1 MYMKKKTVCSVSLI
15 LIGLL
20 LVFTAKIH
28 ARQTGTSPSS
38 ATASP
43 TLTIENLK
51 NRRSTIENRTDIDA
65 AAKSSSLGY
74 IDQAIAFLEMGSS
87 TEKQAGELSQLIQAA
102 PARLKSLL
110 AELKRPL
117 SPPDNIAERAR
128 QMDTPDIEQR
138 LLKKEAE
145 LARAQNIL
153 QEWEDR
159 LAAEKEFSG
168 QAAAQLAGAKTRR
181 KEVENELPGLANF
194 TEKETVNHFRKL
206 SLEAERNKLN
216 AEINLIELRQD
227 RHNVIVELFSTE
239 RDVARKAVESRQQ
252 MVAVWQAEI
261 QKRRQQE
268 AEQAQEEARDA
279 ILQIPL
285 LPKDIQD
292 QFDINIQLSRELE
305 DVAREE
311 AALIEKQKQLQLRLK
326 KLEEDY
332 EVAQQRVQSVVLT
345 ETIGLALRAQRLD
358 LPRDYEYMTDSDSR
372 RVKISEMS
380 ERQIDLNRML
390 RDISA
395 PNELAGRLVASAG
408 HLSDADRMLLN
419 MKIREVLDNRIEII
433 EKLTSG
439 YDRILKLEQDIEF
452 SEQQLVSTAEA
463 FGQFLDRYLLWIRSS
478 KRLGSSDLLN
488 LRTALGWF
496 FAPASWR
503 ELMQDLSRSWRR
515 QGAIWFIGVLIAGLL
530 LYLRRWERRKL
541 KEISEIVQHHPL
553 QDSFRLT
560 LGALGLTVLLAV
572 VWPYMMAFPSAML
585 FKLRP
590 PQPFTFGLISG
601 LKATAT
607 TLLLLSLFYY
617 ICRKNGLAQ
626 AHFRW
631 PEPARRL
638 LMHNFSWYFPIVAG
652 CTFFVAAMEAVPE
665 MEYSDTLAK
674 FTLIIQFAAGATFLA
689 RILHFKGGITST
701 LVQKYPKSWLARL
714 RYVWYPLA
722 VALPLLNLGLT
733 VLGYYYSALEIRFVI
748 GWTWVL
754 VFVLIVF
761 NDLIHRLLML
771 TRRKLALKKARMAQ
785 QQQKEKM
792 MDSESGPALTASAD
806 DHATLMKSVVNMSTI
821 DEQTRTLLK
830 MLLFIFA
837 LVGLWL
843 IWEPVLPAMGILQD
857 VELWSYSR
865 VVDGIPQTVPIT
877 LGNIAVSLIV
887 IAVTIIAV
895 RNLPGLFEMILLNR
909 LPMNPGARYAYS
921 TITRY
926 TLTAIG
932 IVIALNTMGLRWSNL
947 QWLVAALGVG
957 LGFGLQEIVANF
969 ISGLIVLFE
978 RPFTVGDTVTVGD
991 IHGTVTR
998 IQIRAT
1004 TILDWDRKELIVPNK
1019 EFITGRL
1026 INWSLSDSI
1035 IRIKIPVGIAYGSD
1049 TELAEQLLLEAAQAN
1064 PLVLKSPAPQPV
1076 FLSFGDNS
1084 LNFELRVFI
1093 KSIDDWIP
1101 MLHAMN
1107 RSIDKEFR
1115 QAGITIAFPQRD
1127 VHLDATSPLEVRVV
1141 SEPAD
1146 SKQAKLSSVAPR
1158 NPDTSS
1164 A

>member
-1 MYMKKKTVCSVSLI
+1 MIS
-15 LIGLL
+15 IGLL
-20 LVFTAKIH
+20 LLFAAEIK
-28 ARQTGTSPSS
+28 AQQTIKSPS
-38 ATASP
+38 
-43 TLTIENLK
+43 LTTSSLALTVENLK
-51 NRRSTIENRTDIDA
+51 NMRSTIENRTDIDA
-65 AAKSSSLGY
+65 AAKSDSLKY
-74 IDQAIAFLEMGSS
+74 IDQAIAFLEMASS
-87 TEKQAGELSQLIQAA
+87 TEEEASEILQLIQAA
-102 PARLKSLL
+102 PARLKILV
-110 AELKRPL
+110 AKLKR
-117 SPPDNIAERAR
+117 SMSATDDIAERAR
-128 QMDTPDIEQR
+128 QMDTPAVEQH
-138 LLKKEAE
+138 LLQKKAD
-145 LARAQNIL
+145 LIQAQNRS
-153 QEWEDR
+153 QEWDDR
-159 LAAEKEFSG
+159 LAAEKDFSS
-168 QAAAQLAGAKTRR
+168 QAAVQLAGARSRR
-181 KEVENELPGLANF
+181 KDVENELKDLANLN
-194 TEKETVNHFRKL
+194 EKETVDYFRKL

-216 AEINLIELRQD
+216 AEIKFIELRQS

-252 MVAVWQAEI
+252 MAAVWQAEV

-268 AEQAQEEARDA
+268 AEQAQDEARDA

-285 LPKDIQD
+285 LPKDVRD
-292 QFDINIQLSRELE
+292 QFDINIQLSLELE
-305 DVAREE
+305 DITREE
-311 AALIEKQKQLQLRLK
+311 AALIEKHKELQLRLK

-332 EVAQQRVQSVVLT
+332 KMARRRVQSVVLT

-358 LPRDYEYMTDSDSR
+358 LPRNFHYMTDSDAR
-372 RVKISEMS
+372 KLKISEMS
-380 ERQIDLNRML
+380 ERQIVLNRIL
-390 RDISA
+390 RETSD
-395 PNELAGRLVASAG
+395 PNELAERLVASAG
-408 HLSDADRMLLN
+408 HLSDADRLLLN
-419 MKIREVLDNRIEII
+419 MKIRELLDKRIEII

-439 YDRILKLEQDIEF
+439 YDRIFKLQQDIEF
-452 SEQQLVSTAEA
+452 SEQQLVSTGDA
-463 FGQFLDRYLLWIRSS
+463 FGEFLDRYLLWIRSS
-478 KRLGSSDLLN
+478 KPLSGSDLLN
-488 LRTALGWF
+488 LRTSMAWF

-503 ELMQDLSRSWRR
+503 QFIQDLSLSLRQ
-515 QGAIWFIGVLIAGLL
+515 QGAIWLIGVLIAGML

-541 KEISEIVQHHPL
+541 KKISEIVQHHPL
-553 QDSFRLT
+553 QDSFKLT
-560 LGALGLTVLLAV
+560 LGALGLTVLLTV
-572 VWPYMMAFPSAML
+572 VWPYIVAFPAELL
-585 FKLRP
+585 FKLRA
-590 PQPFTFGLISG
+590 PQPFTFALVRGLEG
-601 LKATAT
+601 TAII
-607 TLLLLSLFYY
+607 LLVLNLFYY

-626 AHFRW
+626 VHFRW

-638 LMHNFSWYFPIVAG
+638 LMRNFSWYFPIVAVS
-652 CTFFVAAMEAVPE
+652 TFFVTAMEAVPE
-665 MEYSDTLAK
+665 VQYTDTLAK
-674 FTLIIQFAAGATFLA
+674 LALIVQFAAGATFIA
-689 RILHFKGGITST
+689 RILRFKGGITST
-701 LVQKYPKSWLARL
+701 LIQKYPKSWLARL
-714 RYVWYPLA
+714 RYVWYPL
-722 VALPLLNLGLT
+722 VIALPLLNLGLA
-733 VLGYYYSALEIRFVI
+733 VQGYFYSALEIRFVI
-748 GWTWVL
+748 GWTAVL
-754 VFVLIVF
+754 VFALIVF
-761 NDLIHRLLML
+761 NDLILRLLML
-771 TRRKLALKKARMAQ
+771 TRRNLALKKARMAQ

-792 MDSESGPALTASAD
+792 IDSESGPALTVSAD
-806 DHATLMKSVVNMSTI
+806 DHATLMKSIIKMSTI
-821 DEQTRTLLK
+821 DEQTRALLK
-830 MLLFIFA
+830 SLIFIFT

-865 VVDGIPQTVPIT
+865 VVDGTPQTVPIT
-877 LGNIAVSLIV
+877 LGNIAVSMIV

-895 RNLPGLFEMILLNR
+895 RNLPGLFEMILLKR

-978 RPFTVGDTVTVGD
+978 RPFSVGDTVTVGD

-1049 TELAEQLLLEAAQAN
+1049 TDLAENLLLKAAQASS
-1064 PLVLKSPAPQPV
+1064 LVLKSPSPQAV

-1107 RSIDKEFR
+1107 RAIDKEFR

-1127 VHLDATSPLEVRVV
+1127 VHLDASSPLEVRVV
-1141 SEPAD
+1141 SEQSN
-1146 SKQAKLSSVAPR
+1146 SKTGKFSSVASKDPR
-1158 NPDTSS
+1158 D
-1164 A
+1164 